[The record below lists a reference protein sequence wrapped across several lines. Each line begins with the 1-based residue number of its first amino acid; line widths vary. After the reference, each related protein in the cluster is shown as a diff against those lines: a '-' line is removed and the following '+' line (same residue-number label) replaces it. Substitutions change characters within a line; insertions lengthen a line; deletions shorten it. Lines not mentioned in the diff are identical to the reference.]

1 MLLVE
6 QSLTNI
12 MNPKDFM
19 VNVPDV
25 PLANGETEDG
35 DEMDNNNINNNAT
48 EDAQY
53 NRDEQNNV
61 VRL

>member
-12 MNPKDFM
+12 MNPKDYM

-25 PLANGETEDG
+25 PLANGETDDG
-35 DEMDNNNINNNAT
+35 DEVDNNNINNNAT
-48 EDAQY
+48 ADAQY

>member
-1 MLLVE
+1 
-6 QSLTNI
+6 